1 MTKDEMI
8 AELNEQLTSCED
20 DLVQQVK
27 DAYQVFKKVITPGD
41 RTRMLESI
49 KDLQSR
55 IDVKREAR
63 ADIIKELGDE

>member
-1 MTKDEMI
+1 MTRDEMI
-8 AELNEQLTSCED
+8 AELNDQLTQCED
-20 DLVQQVK
+20 DLVEQVK